1 MSAGV
6 AQVTTGVALAMV
18 NICGTSGAA
27 LYWLFP
33 DWWAVTSQLPA
44 PEMWTVAP
52 VTAHC
57 PEAVNV
63 TGSAELAVAV
73 TPKSASP

>member
-1 MSAGV
+1 M
-6 AQVTTGVALAMV
+6 TGVALAMANV
-18 NICGTSGAA
+18 CATSGAA

-44 PEMWTVAP
+44 PEMWTVEP

-63 TGSAELAVAV
+63 TESPELAVAV